1 MAFEHEKSDT
11 FASVRTF
18 DGGLD
23 YPIDN
28 FLQAIINLLQ
38 AKPQATIKDVMY
50 AVK

>member
-28 FLQAIINLLQ
+28 FRQ